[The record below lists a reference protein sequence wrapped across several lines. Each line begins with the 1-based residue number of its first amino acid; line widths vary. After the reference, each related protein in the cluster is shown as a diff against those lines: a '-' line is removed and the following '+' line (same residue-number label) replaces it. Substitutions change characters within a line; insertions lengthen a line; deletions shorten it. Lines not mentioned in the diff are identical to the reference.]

1 MNHIKKGIKI
11 TIAMI
16 IICGLIYPLFITGI
30 GQLFFPHEANGSII
44 EVNGKEVGSEI
55 IGQKY
60 NKDIYFSGRISAV
73 NYNTSELGEEI
84 DATSGSKNLGPTS
97 DELKERVLKD
107 IDEFIKRNPEVS
119 KDEISSELISQS
131 GSGLDPD
138 ITPKGALIQI
148 PRIAK
153 ATGISKEKLETLIK
167 ENTKGKWLGLY
178 GADRVNVLRLNIAI
192 DEMLINKQ

>member
-73 NYNTSELGEEI
+73 NHNTSELGEEI
-84 DATSGSKNLGPTS
+84 DATSGSQNLGPTS
-97 DELKERVLKD
+97 DELKERVSKD

-153 ATGISKEKLETLIK
+153 ETGISKEKLETLIK

-192 DEMLINKQ
+192 DEMLIEKQ

>member
-1 MNHIKKGIKI
+1 MSHIKKGIKI

-30 GQLFFPHEANGSII
+30 GQLFFPHEANGSVI
-44 EVNGKEVGSEI
+44 EVNGKEVGSEL

-60 NKDIYFSGRISAV
+60 NKDIYFTGRISAV
-73 NYNTSELGEEI
+73 NYNTSESKEEI
-84 DATSGSKNLGPTS
+84 DATSGSQNLGPTS
-97 DELKERVLKD
+97 DELKERVSKD
-107 IDEFIKRNPEVS
+107 IDEFIKKNPEVS

-138 ITPKGALIQI
+138 ITPEGALIQV

-153 ATGISKEKLETLIK
+153 ATGISKEKLEAIIK

-192 DEMLINKQ
+192 DEMLMNKQ

>member
-1 MNHIKKGIKI
+1 MSHIKKGIKI

-30 GQLFFPHEANGSII
+30 GQLFFPHEANGSVI
-44 EVNGKEVGSEI
+44 EVNGKEVGSEL
-55 IGQKY
+55 IGQNY
-60 NKDIYFSGRISAV
+60 NKDIYFTGRISAV
-73 NYNTSELGEEI
+73 NYNTSESKEEI
-84 DATSGSKNLGPTS
+84 DATSGSQNLGPTS
-97 DELKERVLKD
+97 DELKERVSKD
-107 IDEFIKRNPEVS
+107 IDEFIKKNPEVS

-138 ITPKGALIQI
+138 ITPEGALIQV

-153 ATGISKEKLETLIK
+153 ATGISKEKLEAIIK
-167 ENTKGKWLGLY
+167 ENTKGKWFGLY

-192 DEMLINKQ
+192 DEMLMNKQ